1 MESSLDRWLKLMKIG
16 TVLQCHQLPERS
28 FFWKKYQFPVCAR
41 CLGMLIGHLL
51 AIIILLFYKF
61 SLILA
66 VIFCL
71 ITFIDWFLQYLGIL
85 ESTNWRR
92 LITGILGG
100 IGIVVLPVRIMSLL
114 FIWAIGVY

>member
-1 MESSLDRWLKLMKIG
+1 MENSLDRWLKLMKIG
-16 TVLQCHQLPERS
+16 TALKCHQMPERS
-28 FFWKKYQFPVCAR
+28 FFWKEYQFPVCAR

-51 AIIILLFYKF
+51 GLVIFIFYK
-61 SLILA
+61 LPIIVA
-66 VIFCL
+66 IVFCL

-100 IGIVVLPVRIMSLL
+100 IAVVIIPLSVISMLYVWISGL
-114 FIWAIGVY
+114 